1 MKNLKVVAL
10 LLIMTCLY
18 ACSSSSAWVTPSGP
32 GMKGIKVSVAVPLSK
47 QEARPSSFR
56 DPRSSSVVNQPDQ
69 FMTVTLR
76 CDPVFIGT
84 GLNPA
89 EVDAVAVQF
98 SISSPNAPLV
108 SFNAA
113 AEGYEEDGTYLSDQD
128 LVFNDGVA
136 PGEDPIPDIAITF
149 PRTFPPSVTRV
160 CLNVM
165 GNRLQPFPFGGP
177 RLFPFV
183 ISNLCTP
190 QNLDLNLACN
200 T

>member
-1 MKNLKVVAL
+1 
-10 LLIMTCLY
+10 
-18 ACSSSSAWVTPSGP
+18 
-32 GMKGIKVSVAVPLSK
+32 MKGIKVSVAVPLSK

-56 DPRSSSVVNQPDQ
+56 APRSVNQPDQ